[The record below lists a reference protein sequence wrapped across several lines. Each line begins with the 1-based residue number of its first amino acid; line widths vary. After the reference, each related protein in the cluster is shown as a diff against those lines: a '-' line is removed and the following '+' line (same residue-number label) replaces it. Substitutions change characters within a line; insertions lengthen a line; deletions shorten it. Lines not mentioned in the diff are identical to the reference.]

1 MATCPS
7 CGGSGTISDEQF
19 KKDFNDPN
27 IKISGK
33 GVFPAPT
40 PIIPPLGQGQGQGRG
55 NARWEW
61 VWDGAEWKQRFN
73 SGGTGTSVM
82 GAASPGPA
90 PTTPGTTVGQVW
102 GQGKDD
108 WSVGQDYQRLPATPT
123 SIMPVDVNDPAYQ
136 AKLAAAKESSQA
148 KIQESRYKPLENIWT
163 HRATTIPPP
172 ITPPQIKQQDYARQI
187 AKNLAK
193 RKSEDKSKGKVK
205 EGVNLENLVENR
217 RKGMSSAYPS
227 SNTSPSQYSFG
238 QPTTQDKKRT
248 SINTH
253 LARMTGQGTY

>member
-7 CGGSGTISDEQF
+7 CGGSGNISDEQF
-19 KKDFNDPN
+19 KKDFNNPN
-27 IKISGK
+27 IKISG
-33 GVFPAPT
+33 
-40 PIIPPLGQGQGQGRG
+40 QGQGIERQG

-73 SGGTGTSVM
+73 SGGSRVM

-102 GQGKDD
+102 GQGEQVSSDYQKLPAPTPIEFGPFRRWDD
-108 WSVGQDYQRLPATPT
+108 GKGPEQVRQMQQAYQRLPAT
-123 SIMPVDVNDPAYQ
+123 DVNGPAYQ
-136 AKLAAAKESSQA
+136 AKLAALAAAKESSQA
-148 KIQESRYKPLENIWT
+148 KRQVSRYIPL
-163 HRATTIPPP
+163 
-172 ITPPQIKQQDYARQI
+172 TPPQIKQQDYAKQ
-187 AKNLAK
+187 
-193 RKSEDKSKGKVK
+193 
-205 EGVNLENLVENR
+205 LVENR
-217 RKGMSSAYPS
+217 RKGMSNAYPS